1 MSCFLCSH
9 PVTTA
14 TYTLSLHDAL
24 PISPGAAAVQE
35 ASFARDPIAS
45 RRGRR
50 ITRRVCYPIVR
61 IGQLGVVAP
70 NKRNRG
76 RRDANVDRKSTR
88 LNSSH
93 LGSSYAVFCL
103 KKKRVRE

>member
-24 PISPGAAAVQE
+24 PITPGAAAVQE

-76 RRDANVDRKSTR
+76 RRDANVEIGRLEPLLSRPGPSFDRTR
-88 LNSSH
+88 H
-93 LGSSYAVFCL
+93 AGHMVG
-103 KKKRVRE
+103 